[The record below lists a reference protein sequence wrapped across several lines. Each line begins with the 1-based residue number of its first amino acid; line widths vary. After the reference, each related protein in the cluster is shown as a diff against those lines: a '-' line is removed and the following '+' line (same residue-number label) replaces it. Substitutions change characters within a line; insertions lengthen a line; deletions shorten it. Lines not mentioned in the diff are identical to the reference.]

1 MAERIVQTK
10 MNSPS
15 MFSQKRDLANLLWQ
29 ALWQFKLWI
38 GVFALAGALGTVVA
52 LKYLPKNGV
61 AKATFT
67 LADARVKELA
77 SVYSGLPANTQLML
91 GALEIDELSRFS
103 VLLQHPSVWQ
113 QLWTRDLVCQ
123 PVTQWCARDDA
134 NKSAALGQQWRR
146 GFQFEHRRRGNIL
159 SVQWRSQ
166 DAKTA
171 GLLLQALLESAAVQ
185 YQQQRLTQLSQQR
198 DALQSALVSIQSI
211 GERSELSRR
220 LDPILADIHLWQQG
234 PQQILHPILPLQV
247 QDAKA
252 KPVLFSAVVGALL
265 GALFGMLLAL
275 VFVRR

>member
-1 MAERIVQTK
+1 
-10 MNSPS
+10 MNSSS
-15 MFSQKRDLANLLWQ
+15 MFSQERDLTHLLWQ

-38 GVFALAGALGTVVA
+38 GVFALAGGLGTVVA
-52 LKYLPKNGV
+52 LKYLPKTGA
-61 AKATFT
+61 AKASFT

-103 VLLQHPSVWQ
+103 LLLQHPSVWQ
-113 QLWTRDLVCQ
+113 QLWTSAHVCQ
-123 PVTQWCARDDA
+123 PVTAWCVQDDA
-134 NKSAALGQQWRR
+134 DKIAALVQQWRS

-159 SVQWRSQ
+159 SVQWRSG

-171 GLLLQALLESAAVQ
+171 GLLLQALLDSAAVH
-185 YQQQRLTQLSQQR
+185 YQQQRLTQLVQER
-198 DALQSALVSIQSI
+198 DALQSALATIQSI

-234 PQQILHPILPLQV
+234 PQQILHPILPLQI

-265 GALFGMLLAL
+265 GTLFGMLLAL
-275 VFVRR
+275 VFARR